1 MSNLDKVELINIK
14 ESNISEKDLD
24 YCAEKLGSYDAL
36 FSKKA
41 VKYRELGLNKT
52 ELSQEEI
59 KHYILN
65 EYTFL
70 KRPVSII
77 NEKVFAGN
85 TNDAVF
91 GLGEELKTLG

>member
-1 MSNLDKVELINIK
+1 MSNLEKVDMINIK

-24 YCAEKLGSYDAL
+24 YCAKKLGSYDAL

-41 VKYRELGLNKT
+41 MKYRELGLNKI
-52 ELSQEEI
+52 ELSEDQI
-59 KHYILN
+59 KHYILE

-77 NEKVFAGN
+77 NGKVFAGN
-85 TNDAVF
+85 TNDVVI
-91 GLGEELKTLG
+91 GLEKELKSLD